1 MLRPGGKL
9 AMPRVLGAMWPTCFK
24 MFLKVTHHTNAQT
37 QVSNMTT
44 SKTSSLANPRALVPN
59 PR

>member
-9 AMPRVLGAMWPTCFK
+9 AMSRVLGATCFK